1 MARCILHL
9 VELSLLF
16 VKLLLDLRH
25 TLELPRLIPVV
36 RSLGLDGP
44 VRGLN
49 RRIELVDSRLQSRH
63 LILLRQDLSLPM
75 LTGTLLRQPLFS
87 TAMLADLA
95 ACPTPR

>member
-1 MARCILHL
+1 MTRCILHL

-63 LILLRQDLSLPM
+63 LILLGQDLSLP
-75 LTGTLLRQPLFS
+75 LLSGTLLRQALFS
-87 TAMLADLA
+87 RPIVGSLA
-95 ACPTPR
+95 AGRRA